1 MAANDMRIDVNFV
14 DHPKVKRLIRTAGY
28 EAFYC
33 LMRLFSS
40 VAKSYPKGVLTG
52 CNQDDIES
60 LADWRGE
67 NGVLFSALT
76 DPDFLFLE
84 RIGEHWQIHEWDIH
98 QPWVFNSKER
108 SEIARQNVNKRW
120 DKPQESYEPNTNG
133 NTEGIQTVIQN
144 RYESLT
150 QNTPSPSPSPSPS
163 PIPSHRNI
171 SITQQKSVYAQQRFN
186 DFWEAYPRKQAKGKA
201 EKLWKLIDMD
211 DTLFQTIMDA
221 IEKQKGSDDWKDE
234 DGRYIPYPSTWLERK
249 GWEDEVK
256 ARRPKNSGII
266 KRFGTEPDGQG
277 VEYYNHEGSNDLSPS
292 ASAGYRNRRTTKRF
306 STESGSLAV
315 SPDDYGII

>member
-67 NGVLFSALT
+67 SGVLFSALT

-108 SEIARQNVNKRW
+108 SEIARQNVNKRYN
-120 DKPQESYEPNTNG
+120 KPQETYEPYTNG
-133 NTEGIQTVIQN
+133 STDGSETVIPN
-144 RYESLT
+144 GYETPT
-150 QNTPSPSPSPSPS
+150 QNTPSPSPSPI
-163 PIPSHRNI
+163 PIPSHRNK

-249 GWEDEVK
+249 GWEDEMK
-256 ARRPKNSGII
+256 ARRRKTS
-266 KRFGTEPDGQG
+266 R
-277 VEYYNHEGSNDLSPS
+277 
-292 ASAGYRNRRTTKRF
+292 RF
-306 STESGSLAV
+306 STESGSMV
-315 SPDDYGII
+315 SVDDYNHN